1 MATDSPPPAPS
12 PPPSIPPPSKSEI
25 YPLKESRVEEL
36 FKLANL
42 SRLAATS
49 TFGLKVNAIKSDVN
63 GEIIDVGG
71 EGDKGGGYSES
82 KEESKKIFIPII
94 VNPHL
99 RCHAHIWVTPIEA

>member
-1 MATDSPPPAPS
+1 M
-12 PPPSIPPPSKSEI
+12 
-25 YPLKESRVEEL
+25 EEL

-49 TFGLKVNAIKSDVN
+49 TFGLKVNAIKSDV
-63 GEIIDVGG
+63 GKSIIDVGG

-94 VNPHL
+94 VNGYRMTGHL
-99 RCHAHIWVTPIEA
+99 DSGSDVSIMQFS